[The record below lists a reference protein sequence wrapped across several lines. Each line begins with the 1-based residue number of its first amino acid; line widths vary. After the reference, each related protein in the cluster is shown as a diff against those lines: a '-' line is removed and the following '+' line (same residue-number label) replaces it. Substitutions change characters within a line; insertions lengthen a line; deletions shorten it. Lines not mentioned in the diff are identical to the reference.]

1 MLRQKRTGGTEM
13 SEIDRVNM
21 TALSLKKSSPDSDS
35 LQCFDSRGAPLEKAG
50 QHHHKISQPAQQAFD
65 ALVPIQDQTIIQQTV
80 LAVTRAQMMAERDGY
95 LLAGKRVIDR
105 RGRSVPGWLGQ
116 NGIVYD
122 QHGYLVELPI
132 ASAPAKKVH
141 YRWWAWLK
149 HFWLGID

>member
-1 MLRQKRTGGTEM
+1 MLRQKRTGETEM

-80 LAVTRAQMMAERDGY
+80 LAVTRAQMMAERVFIGRQ
-95 LLAGKRVIDR
+95 AGDRPARSLGTGLVGTKRNC
-105 RGRSVPGWLGQ
+105 L
-116 NGIVYD
+116 
-122 QHGYLVELPI
+122 
-132 ASAPAKKVH
+132 
-141 YRWWAWLK
+141 
-149 HFWLGID
+149 